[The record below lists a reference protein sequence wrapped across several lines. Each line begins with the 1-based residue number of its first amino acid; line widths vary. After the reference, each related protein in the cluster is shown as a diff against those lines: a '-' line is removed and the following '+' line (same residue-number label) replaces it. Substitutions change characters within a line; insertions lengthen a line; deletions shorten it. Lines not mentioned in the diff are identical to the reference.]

1 MRPDPAVQRAEGTVE
16 PASAAIRRVS
26 RWAKRVEGLRPYR
39 VYINF
44 SHADGNLRAAGMGY
58 QSLFAVFAA
67 VWIGFSIASYWIAD
81 NEKVFAALIALIN
94 RTVPGLIGTG
104 TAQGVI
110 PEADLQNASAF
121 GWTGLIAAVGLIWT
135 AIGWLYYTRQAVR
148 AVFGLSR
155 DTTNYVLQKVRDL
168 GLALVFG
175 VLFVVSALVIIVS
188 TQTLTLLLDLIGLSS
203 DSFWT
208 SVVTRSSGLVASVA
222 LNIVTLGAMFRV
234 MSRVAIPWRN
244 LFFGVLLGS
253 LVMGGLSILGGLLFG
268 GSYRNPLL
276 ATFAVFIGLLLWFNL
291 MSRVILLSASW
302 IAVGMFDRGL
312 SPRTVTAAQIAAERA
327 AAEYGA
333 RVLVAR
339 AEVAEAVQE
348 LDRARWLGRLAAQRR
363 VGRAEQQLND
373 LLDHP
378 PAG

>member
-1 MRPDPAVQRAEGTVE
+1 
-16 PASAAIRRVS
+16 
-26 RWAKRVEGLRPYR
+26 VEGLRPYR

-67 VWIGFSIASYWIAD
+67 VWVGFSVASYWIVD
-81 NEKVFAALIALIN
+81 NEKVFNALVVLIN
-94 RTVPGLIGTG
+94 RAVPGLIGTSTVPG
-104 TAQGVI
+104 AI
-110 PEADLQNASAF
+110 PEADLQNPSSF
-121 GWTGLIAAVGLIWT
+121 GWTGLIAAAGLVWT

-155 DTTNYVLQKVRDL
+155 DTTNYVLQKIRDL
-168 GLALVFG
+168 WLALVFG
-175 VLFVVSALVIIVS
+175 VLFLVSALVTIVS
-188 TQTLTLLLDLIGLSS
+188 TQTITLLLDLLGLSS

-208 SVVTRSSGLVASVA
+208 SAVTRSSGLVASVV

-244 LFFGVLLGS
+244 LLFGALLGA
-253 LVMGGLSILGGLLFG
+253 LVIAGLSVLGGLLFRG
-268 GSYRNPLL
+268 TYANPLL

-312 SPRTVTAAQIAAERA
+312 SPRAVTPAQAAVEQA
-327 AAEYGA
+327 AAEYRA

-339 AEVAEAVQE
+339 AEAAQAMQE
-348 LDRARWLGRLAAQRR
+348 LDHARWIGRLAAQRR